1 MNFDFSDEQKLL
13 QQTARDYLAEHSPL
27 STCREILE
35 SDQPYAA
42 ALWKGAAEMGW
53 QGAVIPE
60 EFGGAGFGHLELAM
74 IAYEV
79 GRALAPIPF
88 GPSVFVA
95 TEAILRHGS
104 AAQKSAWLPK
114 LASGSAIGTFALTEK
129 PGQNAAEAIT
139 ASVKD
144 GKLSGVK
151 SPVADGD
158 VASLA
163 IVAAKENG
171 TTGLYLV
178 DLAGAGIERKA
189 LESFDPSRSQATIR
203 FDGARCEPLAGADA
217 AAIARLLDRA
227 AVLTAFEQIGGADR
241 ALEITRAFIVGR
253 YAFGKPIAAN
263 QAIKHRM
270 ADLWC
275 EIEIARSNAYYAAW
289 ALANDDAELSV
300 AACLAR
306 IAAADAFEKTTI
318 EMIEFH
324 GGVGYTWEYDCHL
337 FYRRAKQLAG
347 LLGTPKYW
355 KNLLIDRLSIQKN
368 AIQKNATKKG
378 AEKAA

>member
-1 MNFDFSDEQKLL
+1 VAAIAEARRMNFDFSDEQKLL
-13 QQTARDYLAEHSPL
+13 QQTARDYLAANSPL

-35 SDQPYAA
+35 GSEPYAA

-74 IAYEV
+74 IAYEI

-88 GPSVFVA
+88 GPSAFVA

-104 AAQKSAWLPK
+104 AAQRSAWLPK
-114 LASGSAIGTFALTEK
+114 LANGSVIGTFALTEK
-129 PGQNAAEAIT
+129 PGQNAAESIA
-139 ASVKD
+139 ASVQG
-144 GKLSGVK
+144 GKLSGTK
-151 SPVADGD
+151 LPVADGD
-158 VASLA
+158 VAQLA
-163 IVAAKENG
+163 VVAARENG
-171 TTGLYLV
+171 AVGLYLV
-178 DLAGAGIERKA
+178 DLGGAGIERQTLDA
-189 LESFDPSRSQATIR
+189 FDPSRSQARIR
-203 FDGARCEPLAGADA
+203 FDGARCEKLAGTDA
-217 AAIARLLDRA
+217 ASIAALLDRA

-241 ALEITRAFIVGR
+241 ALELTRAFIVGR

-289 ALANDDAELSV
+289 ALANEDAELPV

-306 IAAADAFEKTTI
+306 IAACDAFEKTTI

-347 LLGTPKYW
+347 LIGTPKYW
-355 KNLLIDRLSIQKN
+355 KNLLIDRL
-368 AIQKNATKKG
+368 
-378 AEKAA
+378 AASQAA

>member
-35 SDQPYAA
+35 SDQAYAA
-42 ALWKGAAEMGW
+42 SLWKGAAEMGW

-60 EFGGAGFGHLELAM
+60 EFGGAGFGYLELAV

-88 GPSVFVA
+88 GPSVYVA
-95 TEAILRHGS
+95 TEAVLRHGS

-114 LASGSAIGTFALTEK
+114 LANGSAIGTFAFAEK
-129 PGQNAAEAIT
+129 PGQNAAESIAAT
-139 ASVKD
+139 VKD
-144 GKLSGVK
+144 GKLSGTK
-151 SPVADGD
+151 LPVADGA
-158 VASLA
+158 VAKLA
-163 IVAAKENG
+163 VVAAMENG
-171 TTGLYLV
+171 ATGLYLV
-178 DLAGAGIERKA
+178 DLEGSGVERQT
-189 LESFDPSRSQATIR
+189 LEAFDPSRGAARIR
-203 FDGARCEPLAGADA
+203 FDGARCEKLSGADA
-217 AAIARLLDRA
+217 LAIDRLLDRA
-227 AVLTAFEQIGGADR
+227 AVLTAFEQLGGADR
-241 ALEITRAFIVGR
+241 ALEITRAFILGR
-253 YAFGKPIAAN
+253 YAFGKPIGAF

-289 ALANDDAELSV
+289 ALANEDAELPV

-306 IAAADAFEKTTI
+306 IAACEAFEKTTI

-347 LLGTPKYW
+347 LIGTPKFW
-355 KNLLIDRLSIQKN
+355 KNRLIDRLSASAGVNK
-368 AIQKNATKKG
+368 TS
-378 AEKAA
+378 EAA

>member
-13 QQTARDYLAEHSPL
+13 QQTARDFLAAHSPL

-35 SDQPYAA
+35 SDQAYSA

-53 QGAVIPE
+53 QGAVVPE
-60 EFGGAGFGHLELAM
+60 EFGGAGFGYLELAM

-104 AAQKSAWLPK
+104 AAQRSAWLPK
-114 LASGSAIGTFALTEK
+114 LANGSAIGTFAFAEK
-129 PGQNAAEAIT
+129 AGQNAAE
-139 ASVKD
+139 SVAAKVVD
-144 GKLSGVK
+144 GKLSGTK
-151 SPVADGD
+151 LPVADGS
-158 VASLA
+158 VAKLA
-163 IVAAKENG
+163 VVAAKENG
-171 TTGLYLV
+171 ATGLYLV
-178 DLAGAGIERKA
+178 DLEGAGVERRA
-189 LESFDPSRSQATIR
+189 LETFDPSRGAARIR
-203 FDGARCEPLAGADA
+203 FEGARCEKLASADEK
-217 AAIARLLDRA
+217 AIARLLDRA
-227 AVLTAFEQIGGADR
+227 AVLTAFEQLGGADR
-241 ALEITRAFIVGR
+241 ALEITRAFVLGR
-253 YAFGKPIAAN
+253 YAFGKPIAAF
-263 QAIKHRM
+263 QSIKHRL

-289 ALANDDAELSV
+289 ALANEDAELPV

-306 IAAADAFEKTTI
+306 IAACDAFEKTTI

-347 LLGTPKYW
+347 LLGTPRFW
-355 KNLLIDRLSIQKN
+355 KNLLVDRL
-368 AIQKNATKKG
+368 
-378 AEKAA
+378 AAAQAAA

>member
-27 STCREILE
+27 ATCRSILE
-35 SDQPYAA
+35 GAEPYAA
-42 ALWKGAAEMGW
+42 TLWKGAAEMGW

-60 EFGGAGFGHLELAM
+60 QYGGAGFGYLELAM

-104 AAQKSAWLPK
+104 DAQKSAWLPK
-114 LASGSAIGTFALTEK
+114 LANGSAIGTFAFAEK
-129 PGQNAAEAIT
+129 PGQNAVEAIAAT
-139 ASVKD
+139 VA
-144 GKLSGVK
+144 GGRLSGTK
-151 SPVADGD
+151 LPVADGD
-158 VASLA
+158 VADFA
-163 IVAAKENG
+163 VVAAKEG
-171 TTGLYLV
+171 GMLGLYRIE
-178 DLAGAGIERKA
+178 LAGAGVARSRLDA
-189 LESFDPSRSQATIR
+189 FDPSRSQARID
-203 FDGARCEPLAGADA
+203 FDGARCERLPGADA
-217 AAIARLLDRA
+217 TAIARLLDRA

-275 EIEIARSNAYYAAW
+275 EIEIARSNAYYAAFT
-289 ALANDDAELSV
+289 LANEDPELPV

-347 LLGTPKYW
+347 LIGTPKYW
-355 KNLLIDRLSIQKN
+355 KNLLVDRLR
-368 AIQKNATKKG
+368 AA
-378 AEKAA
+378 KAA

>member
-53 QGAVIPE
+53 QGAVVPE
-60 EFGGAGFGHLELAM
+60 EFGGAGFGYLELAM

-114 LASGSAIGTFALTEK
+114 LANGSAIGTFAFTERA
-129 PGQNAAEAIT
+129 GQNAAE
-139 ASVKD
+139 SVAAKVEN
-144 GKLSGVK
+144 GKLTGTK
-151 SPVADGD
+151 QPVADGD
-158 VASLA
+158 VAQLA

-171 TTGLYLV
+171 ATGLYLV
-178 DLAGAGIERKA
+178 DLAGAGVSRA
-189 LESFDPSRSQATIR
+189 RLDAFDPSRSQAKLQ
-203 FDGARCEPLAGADA
+203 FEGARCEKLAGADA
-217 AAIARLLDRA
+217 GAIARLLDRA

-241 ALEITRAFIVGR
+241 ALEITRAFITGR

-289 ALANDDAELSV
+289 ALANEDAELPV

-355 KNLLIDRLSIQKN
+355 KNLLIDRLSTK
-368 AIQKNATKKG
+368 KATKKG
-378 AEKAA
+378 AAQAA

>member
-13 QQTARDYLAEHSPL
+13 QQTARDFLAAHSPL

-35 SDQPYAA
+35 GKAPYSAP
-42 ALWKGAAEMGW
+42 LWKGAAEMGW
-53 QGAVIPE
+53 QGAVLPE
-60 EFGGAGFGHLELAM
+60 EYGGAGFGYLELAM

-95 TEAILRHGS
+95 SEAILRHGS
-104 AAQKSAWLPK
+104 AAQRSAWLPK
-114 LASGSAIGTFALTEK
+114 LANGSLIGTFGFAEK
-129 PGQNAAEAIT
+129 AGQNAAEQTT
-139 ASVKD
+139 ATVEG

-151 SPVADGD
+151 LPVADGE
-158 VASLA
+158 VAQVA
-163 IVAAKENG
+163 IVAAREAG
-171 TTGLYLV
+171 VLGLYLV
-178 DLAGAGIERKA
+178 DLAGPGVSRRA
-189 LESFDPSRSQATIR
+189 LRAFDPSRGQSELR
-203 FDGARCEPLAGADA
+203 FANTPCEKLAGTDA
-217 AAIARLLDRA
+217 KAIARLLDRA
-227 AVLTAFEQIGGADR
+227 AVLTAFEQLGGADR
-241 ALEITRAFIVGR
+241 ALEMTRAFIVGR

-275 EIEIARSNAYYAAW
+275 AIELARSNAYYAAW
-289 ALANDDAELSV
+289 ALANEDAELPV

-306 IAAADAFEKTTI
+306 IAASDAFEKTTI

-347 LLGTPKYW
+347 LLGTSKYW
-355 KNLLIDRLSIQKN
+355 KNLLVDRLR
-368 AIQKNATKKG
+368 ADA
-378 AEKAA
+378 AKAA

>member
-27 STCREILE
+27 ATCRAILE
-35 SDQPYAA
+35 GPEPYAA

-60 EFGGAGFGHLELAM
+60 AHGGAGFGYLELAM

-104 AAQKSAWLPK
+104 DAQKSAWLPK
-114 LASGSAIGTFALTEK
+114 LANGSAIGTFAFAEK
-129 PGQNAAEAIT
+129 PGQNAALAI
-139 ASVKD
+139 AAKVE
-144 GKLSGVK
+144 GGRLSGTK
-151 SPVADGD
+151 LPVADGD
-158 VASLA
+158 VADLA
-163 IVAAKENG
+163 IVAAKEGG

-178 DLAGAGIERKA
+178 ELAGAGVTRSR
-189 LESFDPSRSQATIR
+189 LEPFDPSRSAARIA
-203 FDGARCEPLAGADA
+203 FDGARCEKLTGAEA
-217 AAIARLLDRA
+217 TAIARLLDRA
-227 AVLTAFEQIGGADR
+227 AVLTAFEQLGGADR
-241 ALEITRAFIVGR
+241 ALEITREFILGR

-275 EIEIARSNAYYAAW
+275 EIELARSNAYYAAW
-289 ALANDDAELSV
+289 ALANEDAELPI

-306 IAAADAFEKTTI
+306 IAASDAFEKTTI

-337 FYRRAKQLAG
+337 FYRRAKQLSA
-347 LLGTPKYW
+347 LVGTPKYW
-355 KNLLIDRLSIQKN
+355 KNLLIDRLR
-368 AIQKNATKKG
+368 AA
-378 AEKAA
+378 KAA

>member
-42 ALWKGAAEMGW
+42 SLWKGAAEMGW

-60 EFGGAGFGHLELAM
+60 KFGGAEFGVLELAM

-88 GPSVFVA
+88 APSVYVA
-95 TEAILRHGS
+95 TNAILRFGS
-104 AAQKSAWLPK
+104 AADQSAWLPK
-114 LASGSAIGTFALTEK
+114 LASGEAIGTFALAEK
-129 PGQNAAEAIT
+129 PGQNAATDVEAKV
-139 ASVKD
+139 SG
-144 GKLSGVK
+144 GKLTGTK
-151 SPVADGD
+151 LPVADGD
-158 VASLA
+158 IANVAV
-163 IVAAKENG
+163 VAAKEG
-171 TTGLYLV
+171 AALGLYLV
-178 DLAGAGIERKA
+178 DLDGPGVTRTA
-189 LESFDPSRSQATIR
+189 LESFDPSRSQAR
-203 FDGARCEPLAGADA
+203 VEFKGAACTKLGKSDA
-217 AAIARLLDRA
+217 ASISAVLDCA
-227 AVLTAFEQIGGADR
+227 AVLMAFEQVGAAER
-241 ALEITRAFIVGR
+241 AFEITREFILGR
-253 YAFGKPIAAN
+253 YAFGKPIAAF
-263 QAIKHRM
+263 QGIKHRM

-289 ALANDDAELSV
+289 ALSNDDPELPV
-300 AACLAR
+300 AACVAR
-306 IAAADAFEKTTI
+306 IAACQAFEHTTV

-337 FYRRAKQLAG
+337 FYRRAKLLSAQ
-347 LLGTPKYW
+347 LGTPKYW
-355 KNLLIDRLSIQKN
+355 KNLLIDRLQ
-368 AIQKNATKKG
+368 